1 MRPGIRRA
9 LALAGVLLV
18 VGSAASVVAR
28 GPAPPATLDDRVREV
43 ASSLRCPVC
52 QELSVADSPS
62 QLAAEMRTTIRDMLR
77 QGRTPAEVRAFF
89 VRSYGDWILLSPPS
103 KGLGVLAWAGP
114 VLALLTG
121 AAAAGLAV
129 RRWRPAG
136 SPPEVTPEERAILT
150 RALTAVRGED
160 QG

>member
-1 MRPGIRRA
+1 MRRGTGWA
-9 LALAGVLLV
+9 LVLAGAVLV

-43 ASSLRCPVC
+43 ASTLRCPVC

-62 QLAAEMRTTIRDMLR
+62 QLAAEMRATIRDMLR
-77 QGRTPAEVRAFF
+77 RGRTPAEVRAFF
-89 VRSYGDWILLSPPS
+89 VRAYGEWILLSPPRR
-103 KGLGVLAWAGP
+103 GLGVLAWVGP
-114 VLALLTG
+114 IAALLAG

-129 RRWRPAG
+129 RRWRPRG

-150 RALTAVRGED
+150 RALAAAGGED
-160 QG
+160 EG